1 MSRLQGNNSSGRK
14 GGRSSDT
21 NRSSSSKPSGRSG
34 AAPKRTSSGESKTGA
49 KSFRPAS
56 KTSGGS
62 GFGAKSGSD
71 RSFSKSGPA
80 SKPARSFSKPGAE
93 KGTGKTLRKTDSAPK
108 TGRSFSK
115 PDAEKGTGKTIRKA
129 DFGAKSGG
137 RSFDKKETPRSRE
150 SVSYTGK
157 RDASASPRK
166 RITFSES
173 DHMKKRAAA
182 ALPKSDQ
189 VASGIRLNKFIA
201 NSGLCSRREADVF
214 IQNGVV
220 TINGKMVDELGYKV
234 QPGDVVKFDDRTI
247 IPEKPAYLLLNKP
260 KDYITTGEDPQGR
273 KTVMALIEGA
283 CKERVFPVG
292 RLDRNTTGL
301 LLFTNDGEMADKLT
315 HPRKRV
321 KKIYMAELDK
331 NFKVDHMNT
340 LREGIVLEDGPIK
353 PDAVEF
359 AEAGN
364 KRLIG
369 IEIHSGRNR
378 IVRRMF
384 EHFGYT
390 VVKLDRVYFAG
401 LTKKNLPRG
410 HYRLLEPIEVSM
422 LKML

>member
-21 NRSSSSKPSGRSG
+21 NRNSSSKPSGRSG
-34 AAPKRTSSGESKTGA
+34 GAPKRTSSGESKTGA

-56 KTSGGS
+56 KTGGGS

-71 RSFSKSGPA
+71 RSFSKSSPA
-80 SKPARSFSKPGAE
+80 GKPARSFSKPG
-93 KGTGKTLRKTDSAPK
+93 
-108 TGRSFSK
+108 
-115 PDAEKGTGKTIRKA
+115 AEKGTGKTIRKA

-201 NSGLCSRREADVF
+201 NSGLCSRREADIF

-410 HYRLLEPIEVSM
+410 HYRLLEPIEISM